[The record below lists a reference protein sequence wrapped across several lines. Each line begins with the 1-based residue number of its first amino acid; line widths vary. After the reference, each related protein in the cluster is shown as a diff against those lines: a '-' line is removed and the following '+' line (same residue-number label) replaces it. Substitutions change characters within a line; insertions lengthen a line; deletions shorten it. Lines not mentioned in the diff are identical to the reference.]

1 MREHDDISQVI
12 IKISLKIAD
21 FTREVPQK
29 NNLLKIVLNQPDI
42 SESHITNKI
51 EPYKRHF
58 GQE

>member
-29 NNLLKIVLNQPDI
+29 NNLLKIVLN
-42 SESHITNKI
+42 
-51 EPYKRHF
+51 
-58 GQE
+58 